1 MKKITK
7 LLMIISFMFIG
18 INGARA
24 DVKFGDNGTFDGTCT
39 LIESSN
45 SPFNCVYKCSITNE
59 TSYLQFRWHVF
70 LDSGNISQELLDD
83 TVETNE
89 ESFFGYNGVVSSG
102 KPGEGG
108 LKNVL
113 LASIVS
119 YPKNYEYI
127 VGEQSTCVPLR
138 TKTNLNISLGT
149 GDDGRSMR
157 HTYENQISIYTDL
170 SSFSDKTKEE
180 IDTSCGLLGSET
192 SKIVTFLSKMFNY
205 VKVIIPIL
213 IILLSIAD
221 FLKVIFSGKDDDMK
235 KAMDKFIKRIII
247 AVVFILVPLFIS
259 IIINISGVTSQ
270 YSQVSDGLKAIFCV
284 LK

>member
-18 INGARA
+18 ING
-24 DVKFGDNGTFDGTCT
+24 VKSISTTETGITT
-39 LIESSN
+39 SN
-45 SPFNCVYKCSITNE
+45 LCA
-59 TSYLQFRWHVF
+59 
-70 LDSGNISQELLDD
+70 NISIQKDSSSTTPTTEDSSS
-83 TVETNE
+83 TNPIQD
-89 ESFFGYNGVVSSG
+89 N
-102 KPGEGG
+102 
-108 LKNVL
+108 
-113 LASIVS
+113 
-119 YPKNYEYI
+119 
-127 VGEQSTCVPLR
+127 
-138 TKTNLNISLGT
+138 
-149 GDDGRSMR
+149 
-157 HTYENQISIYTDL
+157 
-170 SSFSDKTKEE
+170 DK

-192 SKIVTFLSKMFNY
+192 SKTVTFLSKMFNY

-259 IIINISGVTSQ
+259 IMINISGVTSQ
-270 YSQVSDGLKAIFCV
+270 YSEVNDGLKAIFCV